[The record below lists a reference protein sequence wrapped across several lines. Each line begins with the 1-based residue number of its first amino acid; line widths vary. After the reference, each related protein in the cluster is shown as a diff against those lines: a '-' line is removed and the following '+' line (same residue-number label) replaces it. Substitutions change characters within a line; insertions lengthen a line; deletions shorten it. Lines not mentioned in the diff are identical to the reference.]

1 VPAAV
6 RGREIVD
13 RAGFTREEQAAI
25 DRLGF
30 DPRRIIQCGMLLFI
44 LVSLGWGY
52 LFITDTLQMWQAVL
66 LLVVHGC
73 AGVLWAGVLWFTPV
87 QVLLYDIVGPA
98 DLIPHSPDDAL
109 SFGTDGAI
117 QI

>member
-1 VPAAV
+1 
-6 RGREIVD
+6 
-13 RAGFTREEQAAI
+13 
-25 DRLGF
+25 
-30 DPRRIIQCGMLLFI
+30 MLLFI

-52 LFITDTLQMWQAVL
+52 LFITDTLQMWQAML

-73 AGVLWAGVLWFTPV
+73 AGVLWFTPV